1 MTTASPCPT
10 LPSRMSRAPP
20 TKKKSAHEVSFV
32 MIRNFGARAKFPQ
45 QNPLNI
51 LNPKMYNLKF
61 ETFSIKLCNFDNLI
75 LSGTCDGGIFTFEK
89 TTAHF
94 LRTGR
99 ETPLELASNTPGIT
113 SECATLCGDRYIYF

>member
-1 MTTASPCPT
+1 
-10 LPSRMSRAPP
+10 
-20 TKKKSAHEVSFV
+20 
-32 MIRNFGARAKFPQ
+32 MIRNFWARAKFPQ

-51 LNPKMYNLKF
+51 LNPNMYNLKF

-99 ETPLELASNTPGIT
+99 ETPLELSSNTPGIT
-113 SECATLCGDRYIYF
+113 TECATLCGDRY

>member
-1 MTTASPCPT
+1 M
-10 LPSRMSRAPP
+10 R
-20 TKKKSAHEVSFV
+20 V
-32 MIRNFGARAKFPQ
+32 KFPQ

-61 ETFSIKLCNFDNLI
+61 ETFSIKLNNFDNLI
-75 LSGTCDGGIFTFEK
+75 FAGTCDGGIFTFEK

-113 SECATLCGDRYIYF
+113 SECATLCGDRLINIFLNGVQIFFI